1 MEFLTPAIEEL
12 IKQGVGYLL
21 AFFLGVWVYLQDRRL
36 REQQAVMDK
45 MTKEANEE
53 VQEQFEKRLAEFR
66 ELLDAMT
73 NSTSSVNALKGSL
86 APVTE
91 AINQMV
97 VGLAKLL
104 QEFQSQQVRWDESR
118 QNMFRQ
124 LEDLRLRLEAIQ
136 REARVA

>member
-12 IKQGVGYLL
+12 IKQGGGYLL

>member
-53 VQEQFEKRLAEFR
+53 VQEQFEKRLSEFR